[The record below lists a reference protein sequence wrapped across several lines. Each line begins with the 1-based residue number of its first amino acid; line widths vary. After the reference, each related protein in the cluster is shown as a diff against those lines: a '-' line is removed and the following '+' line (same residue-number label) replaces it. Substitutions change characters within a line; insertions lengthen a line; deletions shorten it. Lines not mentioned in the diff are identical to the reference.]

1 MKKNKKRKNREGADM
16 TEYGR
21 LSLTKNFVYY
31 IILFVAALIFTQ
43 ALRSHASNIFFSFVF
58 ILPFVMLIYAHI
70 ARTTLHAIVLTE
82 SAEIEKQAPY
92 NYKIKV
98 INESI
103 LPYPFI
109 EAAMSLPQSNSVR
122 CRERRVKL
130 AMSPFSAYEINNT
143 VRFRFRGTYEI
154 GVNCLYVYD
163 FFRMFR
169 VRVDVEQ
176 YIRVYVLPRKMLLRE
191 DGESAVSDSS
201 RETKKDPH
209 SYEKIEISDIR
220 EYRSG
225 DSLKSIHWKLSSK
238 SEDFLVRDYDT
249 GSSKHTVIYCDLS
262 AKFPDEPPEKPEEK
276 LDKKA
281 KQAAKKAKKAEKNAK
296 KADKKSDSEAAA
308 EETAETAIEN
318 KKVAADAAEQGRRRR
333 RSARAARE
341 NRLEIGELTEKE
353 AVIAPDVHTL
363 ASDEYYED
371 MNEYCAD
378 GVVELTVAAVIREL
392 ERNNECSLIWFDKR
406 SESGVSLYRLRGMED
421 LNAVYTFFATA
432 PLCGKEQKVTRLS
445 AMLSDTQDIK
455 QIYVTSAIDE
465 ESVGDFCML
474 SSDGGAEILLY
485 DPENRFAHPSERELY
500 IEGCRS
506 QLATKGMKLIRG
518 QLGEGAVL

>member
-1 MKKNKKRKNREGADM
+1 MKNNKKRKNREAADM

-31 IILFVAALIFTQ
+31 IILFVGAVIFTQ

-58 ILPFVMLIYAHI
+58 FLPFVMLIYAHI

-92 NYKIKV
+92 TYKMKV
-98 INESI
+98 INESF

-176 YIRVYVLPRKMLLRE
+176 YIRVYVLPRKMLLHE

-225 DSLKSIHWKLSSK
+225 DSLKTIHWKLSSK

-262 AKFPDEPPEKPEEK
+262 ARFPEEPPEKAEEK
-276 LDKKA
+276 LDKKS
-281 KQAAKKAKKAEKNAK
+281 KKAAKKAEKAAK
-296 KADKKSDSEAAA
+296 TEDKKTADETVAEEIAEAAI
-308 EETAETAIEN
+308 ET
-318 KKVAADAAEQGRRRR
+318 KKESALAAEKGRRRR
-333 RSARAARE
+333 RTARAARE
-341 NRLEIGELTEKE
+341 NRIEIEELAEKE
-353 AVIAPDVHTL
+353 EVIAPDVHAL

-392 ERNNECSLIWFDKR
+392 EKNNECSLIWFDSR

-445 AMLSDTQDIK
+445 AMLTDTQDIK

-465 ESVGDFCML
+465 EAVGDFGTL
-474 SSDGGAEILLY
+474 STDGGTEILLY
-485 DPENRFAHPSERELY
+485 DPENRFAHPSDRELY
-500 IEGCRS
+500 IEGCRA

-518 QLGEGAVL
+518 RLGEGAVL

>member
-1 MKKNKKRKNREGADM
+1 MKKNKKRKNREGSDM
-16 TEYGR
+16 TEHGR

-31 IILFVAALIFTQ
+31 VILFVAALIFTQ

-58 ILPFVMLIYAHI
+58 FLPFVMLIYAHI

-92 NYKIKV
+92 TYKIKV

-130 AMSPFSAYEINNT
+130 AMSPYSAYEINNT

-262 AKFPDEPPEKPEEK
+262 ARFPEEPPEKVEEK
-276 LDKKA
+276 LDKKS
-281 KQAAKKAKKAEKNAK
+281 KKAAKKAKKAAK
-296 KADKKSDSEAAA
+296 KEDKKTDDETVA
-308 EETAETAIEN
+308 EETAEAAIET
-318 KKVAADAAEQGRRRR
+318 KKESARAAEKGRRRR

-341 NRLEIGELTEKE
+341 NRIEIEELTEKE
-353 AVIAPDVHTL
+353 TIISPDVHAL
-363 ASDEYYED
+363 AADEFYED

-392 ERNNECSLIWFDKR
+392 EKNNECSLIWFDNR

-445 AMLSDTQDIK
+445 AMLTDTQDIK
-455 QIYVTSAIDE
+455 QIYVTSAVDE
-465 ESVGDFCML
+465 EAVGDFSML
-474 SSDGGAEILLY
+474 TSDGGAEILLY
-485 DPENRFAHPSERELY
+485 DPENRFANPSDRELY
-500 IEGCRS
+500 IEGCRA

-518 QLGEGAVL
+518 RLGEGAVL